1 MFKHVVETDRKGAAV
16 SLLALRRSRQK
27 SSNLQT
33 PDVFS
38 RTVIVTL
45 QNDEEVV
52 VQFRP
57 ESLYLEPFEVA
68 RKVFDAAVPDSKA
81 IQDEKLKHEG
91 IRVYWMT
98 CIPEET

>member
-1 MFKHVVETDRKGAAV
+1 MFKYVIETDHKGAAV
-16 SLLALRRSRQK
+16 SLVALRRSRRK
-27 SSNLQT
+27 SSNLST

-52 VQFRP
+52 IQFRP
-57 ESLYLEPFEVA
+57 ESLDLEPFKVA

-81 IQDEKLKHEG
+81 TQDEKLKHEG

-98 CIPEET
+98 CIPEKP